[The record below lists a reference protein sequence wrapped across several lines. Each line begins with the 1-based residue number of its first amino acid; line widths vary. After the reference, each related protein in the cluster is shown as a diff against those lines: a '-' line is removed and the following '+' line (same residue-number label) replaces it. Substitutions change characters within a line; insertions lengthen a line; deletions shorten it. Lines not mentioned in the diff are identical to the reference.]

1 MPMLDIA
8 LRAAGLLAMAGA
20 AHGACAPG
28 LRPAVTAELFFGR
41 DIGQSV
47 GVSDDDWK
55 SFVDAEVTPRF
66 PVGVSVADDYGQ
78 WRGAD
83 GALVRE
89 PSKAL
94 FLVLTGAPGEQARI
108 SALRAAYKARF
119 HQQSVLL
126 VERSA
131 CVSF

>member
-1 MPMLDIA
+1 MSAITIA
-8 LRAAGLLAMAGA
+8 LRAAALLALAGA

-47 GVSDDDWK
+47 AVSEGDWK
-55 SFVDAEVTPRF
+55 SFVDSEVTPRF
-66 PVGVSVADDYGQ
+66 PGGVSVADDQGQ
-78 WRGAD
+78 WRGSD
-83 GALVRE
+83 GVLVRE
-89 PSKAL
+89 PSKIVT
-94 FLVLTGAPGEQARI
+94 LVLTGAPDEQARI
-108 SALRAAYKARF
+108 EAVRAAYKARF

-126 VERSA
+126 VETEA